1 MPLQSRYVVP
11 VSTKDKVPLKRNRK
25 PRAAK
30 KLTRKQELF
39 IRELVTKDGQ
49 ITLRDAAINAGYSPK
64 SAHATAYELLN
75 PEITPH
81 VAAEYQRFKKE
92 VDSRYAIRY
101 DRHLRDLQLI
111 RDRALEDGAYSAA
124 VMAEYRRGQ
133 AAGDIYIS
141 KSEIRHGTIDSM
153 SKEEVQ
159 RALEEIRNSY
169 AIDITP
175 TEGGSEAGA
184 SVQGD
189 GKEQARLP
197 EVVEG
202 ERVVEAVSGA
212 VEEVEGLEAD
222 AAGDVGHAGSS

>member
-11 VSTKDKVPLKRNRK
+11 VSTKDKVPLKRHRK

-39 IRELVTKDGQ
+39 IRELITKDGQ

-111 RDRALEDGAYSAA
+111 RDRALE
-124 VMAEYRRGQ
+124 
-133 AAGDIYIS
+133 
-141 KSEIRHGTIDSM
+141 
-153 SKEEVQ
+153 
-159 RALEEIRNSY
+159 EIRNSY

-175 TEGGSEAGA
+175 TEGRGEAGA

-189 GKEQARLP
+189 GEEQARLS

-222 AAGDVGHAGSS
+222 ATGDVGHAGSS

>member
-11 VSTKDKVPLKRNRK
+11 VSTKDKVPLKRHRK

-39 IRELVTKDGQ
+39 IRELITKDGQ

-101 DRHLRDLQLI
+101 DRHLRDMQLI

-141 KSEIRHGTIDSM
+141 KSEVRHGTIDSM

-175 TEGGSEAGA
+175 TEGGEGEGA
-184 SVQGD
+184 KVQATRQKQD
-189 GKEQARLP
+189 KLLTR
-197 EVVEG
+197 VEG
-202 ERVVEAVSGA
+202 ERTVETVSGSS
-212 VEEVEGLEAD
+212 EEVEEMETKQT
-222 AAGDVGHAGSS
+222 GDMANSGDS